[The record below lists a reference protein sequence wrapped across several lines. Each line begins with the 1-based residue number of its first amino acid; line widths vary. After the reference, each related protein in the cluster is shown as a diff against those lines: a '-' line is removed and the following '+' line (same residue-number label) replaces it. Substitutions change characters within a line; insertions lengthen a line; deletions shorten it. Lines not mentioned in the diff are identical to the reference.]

1 MKQLNFE
8 EVINKDNTSDLV
20 EGVSSG
26 IKISDSVED
35 IQQSNNVSLCLA
47 ADVSCETDIEEVSI
61 DDNILTKPVEVISQF
76 DFANTENVDTV
87 QYFNSPVTLYR
98 SPDYLY
104 PFCKV
109 SGVVHVEGIPIN
121 GFISADAVKTGIG
134 RVKGYIKASLIEK

>member
-8 EVINKDNTSDLV
+8 EAINKDNTSDLA

-35 IQQSNNVSLCLA
+35 IQQSNNGSLCLV

-61 DDNILTKPVEVISQF
+61 DDNILTEPVEVISQS
-76 DFANTENVDTV
+76 DFANTENVDTI

-104 PFCKV
+104 PLCKV
-109 SGVVHVEGIPIN
+109 SGVVHVGGIPIN

-134 RVKGYIKASLIEK
+134 RIKGYIKASLIEK

>member
-8 EVINKDNTSDLV
+8 EVVNQNTTSDTLERVIPNVKGSDFV
-20 EGVSSG
+20 E
-26 IKISDSVED
+26 E
-35 IQQSNNVSLCLA
+35 IQQYDNISAGSDM
-47 ADVSCETDIEEVSI
+47 DVSCETDTKEVSI
-61 DDNILTKPVEVISQF
+61 DDNILTEPVEVISQS
-76 DFANTENVDTV
+76 DFANTENVDTI

-104 PFCKV
+104 PLCKV

-134 RVKGYIKASLIEK
+134 RIKGYIKASLIEK

>member
-8 EVINKDNTSDLV
+8 EVINKDNTSDLA
-20 EGVSSG
+20 EGISSG

-35 IQQSNNVSLCLA
+35 IQQSNNVSLCLV
-47 ADVSCETDIEEVSI
+47 ADVSCETDIEGVSI
-61 DDNILTKPVEVISQF
+61 DDNILTEPVEVISQS
-76 DFANTENVDTV
+76 DFANTENVDTI

-104 PFCKV
+104 PLCKV

-134 RVKGYIKASLIEK
+134 RIKGYIKASLIEK

>member
-8 EVINKDNTSDLV
+8 EVVNQNTASDTLERVIPDIKVSDFV
-20 EGVSSG
+20 E
-26 IKISDSVED
+26 E
-35 IQQSNNVSLCLA
+35 IQQYDNISVGSDM
-47 ADVSCETDIEEVSI
+47 DVSCETDTEEVSI
-61 DDNILTKPVEVISQF
+61 DDNISTESVEIHPQS
-76 DFANTENVDTV
+76 DFVHTENIEAV
-87 QYFNSPVTLYR
+87 QYFNNSVTLYR

-109 SGVVHVEGIPIN
+109 SGTVHIEGTPIN

>member
-8 EVINKDNTSDLV
+8 EVANQNTTSDTL
-20 EGVSSG
+20 ERAIPD
-26 IKISDSVED
+26 IKVSDSVEE
-35 IQQSNNVSLCLA
+35 IQQYDNISVGSDM
-47 ADVSCETDIEEVSI
+47 DVSCETDTESSSNAILSPETDTINLQSNSKCDENI
-61 DDNILTKPVEVISQF
+61 DI
-76 DFANTENVDTV
+76 V
-87 QYFNSPVTLYR
+87 QYFTYPVTLYR

-109 SGVVHVEGIPIN
+109 SGTVHIKGTPIN